1 MPPFLHSARK
11 RYSLHHLPRA
21 ELKYLERDGI
31 KRYAKTLWAVQRPP
45 HADVAI
51 KAFAKMK
58 PPQFFIYAKDKTQE
72 QVEPRNDSIVNKLFD
87 IIPDKRMRFTAA
99 NLGKF
104 DYKVL
109 MRNPIVSI
117 DPRVIEKFKDL
128 DARKNLSL
136 SYGSNEENYAFFRT
150 TVRCELY
157 AINPNVNAV
166 CDMLVAHFFR
176 DKKSKSLNTFW
187 LCYGDIVFQNIR
199 NNIKKDY
206 IQCSCCGKRFWRT
219 SYKNQ
224 ICEACQPIPVEFD
237 INSMVEKVC
246 SDCGKHFFVKQMA
259 RRTHRCE
266 ACTAK
271 ARKASV
277 ARSVEKF
284 RAKL

>member
-31 KRYAKTLWAVQRPP
+31 NWYAKTLQKPIRP
-45 HADVAI
+45 HYVDKAI
-51 KAFAKMK
+51 KSCANYK
-58 PPQFFIYAKDKTQE
+58 PPKFFIYAKDKTQE

-199 NNIKKDY
+199 NNIEKDY

-246 SDCGKHFFVKQMA
+246 SDCGKHFFVRQMA

-266 ACTAK
+266 ACTAN
-271 ARKASV
+271 ARRASV

>member
-1 MPPFLHSARK
+1 
-11 RYSLHHLPRA
+11 
-21 ELKYLERDGI
+21 
-31 KRYAKTLWAVQRPP
+31 
-45 HADVAI
+45 
-51 KAFAKMK
+51 
-58 PPQFFIYAKDKTQE
+58 
-72 QVEPRNDSIVNKLFD
+72 
-87 IIPDKRMRFTAA
+87 MRFTAA

-199 NNIKKDY
+199 NNIEKDY
-206 IQCSCCGKRFWRT
+206 IQCSCCGERFWRA

-224 ICEACQPIPVEFD
+224 ICEACIEKMSNPNLPKPVRYK
-237 INSMVEKVC
+237 VKVC
-246 SDCGKHFFVKQMA
+246 IDCGKEFKTVSTA
-259 RRTHRCE
+259 RRACRCTE
-266 ACTAK
+266 CSKIRKRKNTAK
-271 ARKASV
+271 RVSLF
-277 ARSVEKF
+277 RSKESN
-284 RAKL
+284 AL

>member
-1 MPPFLHSARK
+1 MPPFLLYARK

-31 KRYAKTLWAVQRPP
+31 NWYAKTLWAVQRPP

-199 NNIKKDY
+199 NNIEKDY

-237 INSMVEKVC
+237 INSMVEKIC

-271 ARKASV
+271 ARRASV